1 MGISLRPHRVSY
13 FQVELDELTQPIKGG
28 PPSLCSQLLVDGLSG
43 DGPVSKWGRNQE
55 RKGTI
60 RSEGSN
66 TTPRTERWVA
76 AQVEGACG
84 WAGWRPSPR
93 GMGDGAS
100 LGTAP
105 KPQRRWSQSGFCRS
119 LRSPHEATWSP
130 HVGTHQP
137 EHALHIVRKTTVE
150 AKLRSQ
156 FRGFLGS
163 QKAICFLPTTRQ
175 PGECQL
181 GQMTTKSKSSDP
193 ALTWEASRHLN
204 HPFPTPESLSA
215 RWAASGGPTQKE
227 STIPHTLLFPTRALL
242 DTPTAHLITQ
252 GNNNNNNDKYRWAG
266 EIAY

>member
-1 MGISLRPHRVSY
+1 M
-13 FQVELDELTQPIKGG
+13 
-28 PPSLCSQLLVDGLSG
+28 DGLRG
-43 DGPVSKWGRNQE
+43 DRPVSKRGEESRAQRDNQVRGQHYSPQDRPAGGCPSGE
-55 RKGTI
+55 RL
-60 RSEGSN
+60 
-66 TTPRTERWVA
+66 WM
-76 AQVEGACG
+76 
-84 WAGWRPSPR
+84 AGWRPSSR

-119 LRSPHEATWSP
+119 LRSPHEATWSL

-175 PGECQL
+175 TTRRMPTCANDNKIQVL
-181 GQMTTKSKSSDP
+181 GPSTHVGSKS
-193 ALTWEASRHLN
+193 ALN
-204 HPFPTPESLSA
+204 HPFPTTKSLLA

-227 STIPHTLLFPTRALL
+227 STTPNTLISSKLVP
-242 DTPTAHLITQ
+242 
-252 GNNNNNNDKYRWAG
+252 N
-266 EIAY
+266 